1 MVRCIRVPKRDGE
14 QVRSALFE
22 QGMLDLGS
30 RIRSE
35 DGFLLIPVLCDS
47 YMDYEVV
54 DAEMQ
59 VQEQRPTDYRDVADV
74 PEELKEHLP
83 SSFDVVGD
91 VAMRTMV

>member
-1 MVRCIRVPKRDGE
+1 MVRCIRVPKREGE

-54 DAEMQ
+54 DAEGASP
-59 VQEQRPTDYRDVADV
+59 VVVRCRRGCRDDQA
-74 PEELKEHLP
+74 P
-83 SSFDVVGD
+83 
-91 VAMRTMV
+91 